1 MSFGRPSTRL
11 RPLISMLVSGSC
23 GQAEPISILICSAV
37 RSPTSR
43 LYLRLMKAMML
54 WSSASPAH
62 RTLRLA
68 TMPDRLMT
76 ATSAVP
82 PPMSTI
88 MLPTASVVGRPLPMA
103 AAIGS
108 SMTVTWRAPALA
120 AAWRT
125 ARRSTSVTPEGTQMT
140 TRGRARML
148 LPQAWRMKL
157 CSMAAVTSKSAI
169 TPSLRGRTATMEPGA
184 RPMTALASWPTLR
197 TRSSSLRGST
207 ATTLGS
213 RMMMPRPFMYTR
225 VLAVPRSMP
234 MSLVNIAC
242 ILPKKHVKKLQ
253 IFPIQTPVSGAVRV
267 R

>member
-1 MSFGRPSTRL
+1 M
-11 RPLISMLVSGSC
+11 ISILVSGSC

-37 RSPTSR
+37 RSPTRR

-54 WSSASPAH
+54 WSSASPAQ

-82 PPMSTI
+82 PPISTI
-88 MLPTASVVGRPLPMA
+88 MLPTASVVGSPLPMA
-103 AAIGS
+103 AAMGS

-125 ARRSTSVTPEGTQMT
+125 ARRSTSVTPDGTQMT
-140 TRGRARML
+140 TRGWAKML

-157 CSMAAVTSKSAI
+157 CSMAAVMSKSAM
-169 TPSLRGRTATMEPGA
+169 TPSFSGRTATMDPGA
-184 RPMTALASWPTLR
+184 RPMTAFASCPTLR

-213 RMMMPRPFMYTR
+213 RMMMPRPFM
-225 VLAVPRSMP
+225 
-234 MSLVNIAC
+234 
-242 ILPKKHVKKLQ
+242 
-253 IFPIQTPVSGAVRV
+253 
-267 R
+267 